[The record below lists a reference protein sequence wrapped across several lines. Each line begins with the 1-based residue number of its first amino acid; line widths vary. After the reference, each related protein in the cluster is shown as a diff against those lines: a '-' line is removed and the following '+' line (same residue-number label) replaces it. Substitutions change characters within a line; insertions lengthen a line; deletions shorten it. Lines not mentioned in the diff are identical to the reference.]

1 MTVDTNP
8 QWPVAVQALLVAFEQ
23 ARIVEADGSERWSAR
38 QLGKL
43 LGYSQWQAFQGP
55 ITKAKTSCEDLGAAT
70 SHHFI
75 PVNEMIVIGKG
86 GKRSIDDIELTRFA
100 CYLIAQNGDP
110 AKRPQIGAM
119 QIYFAIQTL
128 KQEHLEKA
136 LELEAKRQAEMQRLD
151 ARDAVK
157 KHNVSLVETAATA
170 GVTQFR
176 NFNGAGVKGL
186 YGMSQAKVLERKGL
200 PAGENHIDFAGFE
213 ELGAYLFKATQA
225 EAKIKREGIKG
236 QRNASAAHKEIGEK
250 VRAFI
255 IDIGGTPPED
265 LPPQEH
271 IDKVRRRIEPPAAA
285 KPKIAKKD
293 AA

>member
-1 MTVDTNP
+1 MTVDAKP
-8 QWPVAVQALLVAFEQ
+8 EWPIPIQKLLVDFEA
-23 ARIVEADGSERWSAR
+23 ARYVEADGGERWSAR
-38 QLGKL
+38 QLCKL
-43 LGYSQWQAFQGP
+43 LGYSAWQAFQAP
-55 ITKAKTSCEDLGAAT
+55 ISKAQATCLDLKVPVPN
-70 SHHFI
+70 HFI
-75 PVNEMIVIGKG
+75 PDNKKVDIGSG
-86 GKRSIDDIELTRFA
+86 AKRDKSDFELTRFA

-110 AKRPQIGAM
+110 AKRWQIAAM

-128 KQEHLEKA
+128 KQEQLAKA
-136 LELEAKRQAEMQRLD
+136 QELEAKRQAEVQRLD

-157 KHNVSLVETAATA
+157 KHNVSLAETAATA

-186 YGMSQAKVLERKGL
+186 YGMSQAKVLEHKGL
-200 PAGENHIDFAGFE
+200 PAGQNHIDYAGLE

-250 VRAFI
+250 VRNFI

-265 LPPQEH
+265 LPSQEH

-285 KPKIAKKD
+285 KPKLTKKD